1 MQPASPEVALPR
13 SISRAGFAAT
23 LTGLGLAA
31 FELRYG
37 LLLDRL
43 GLLGRIVLLVCAAG
57 FSVWGVKELIAGWW
71 PALGHRKFA
80 RHRLGFPPEGRLY
93 ILIMIMLFIGSL
105 IGRSNPLLL
114 VFTLLWGPFVVN
126 GWVSFMLLKRLS
138 VRRAVPRRVM
148 AGELTSVELT
158 LRNDKRFLSAWV
170 ILMQDQ
176 VTSVHEPQLQAEVL
190 MTCVPPGEERSGRYG
205 LRLMQRGQYR
215 LGPLTLRTRFPLG
228 FVERGL
234 HVATTDSVIVYPRIG
249 RMTNNWRRKLQFA
262 TDLVPQQSS
271 RSGPFDDE
279 FHMLR
284 EYRLGDDP
292 RAIHWRTT
300 ARRSEL
306 MIREFHENRDQR
318 LTVLLDAWQPLRPDE
333 ADRDRV
339 ELAFS
344 LAASVCVHHLRC
356 SRDAHL
362 TLVGGGAPLLRWRSD
377 DGGRMDDLLE
387 GLALHQATS
396 RSDLEML
403 FREPDG
409 ERLTMARTV
418 CVTTR
423 PDVVNQFL
431 RQRAESDSQSLRP
444 QSAVD
449 LVPATPEMAN
459 QLVDFRI

>member
-1 MQPASPEVALPR
+1 MQSPPPEVALPR
-13 SISRAGFAAT
+13 SFSRAGFAAM

-37 LLLDRL
+37 LLLYRL
-43 GLLGRIVLLVCAAG
+43 GLPGRVVLLVCATG
-57 FSVWGVKELIAGWW
+57 FSVWGVKELIADWW

-80 RHRLGFPPEGRLY
+80 RHRLGIPPEGWLY
-93 ILIMIMLFIGSL
+93 MLIMVMLFIGSL

-114 VFTLLWGPFVVN
+114 VFALLCGPFVVN
-126 GWVSFMLLKRLS
+126 GWVTFTLLKRLS
-138 VRRAVPRRVM
+138 VRRIVPRTVM

-176 VTSVHEPQLQAEVL
+176 VTSVHEQLQAEVL
-190 MTCVPPGEERSGRYG
+190 MTCVPPREERSTRYRI
-205 LRLMQRGQYR
+205 RLMQRGQYR

-228 FVERGL
+228 IVERGVQ
-234 HVATTDSVIVYPRIG
+234 VAATDSVIVYPRIG
-249 RMTNNWRRKLQFA
+249 LMTHNWQRKLQFA
-262 TDLVPQQSS
+262 ADLVPQTSS

-292 RAIHWRTT
+292 RAIHWRTS
-300 ARRSEL
+300 ARRNEL
-306 MIREFHENRDQR
+306 MIREFHESRDQR
-318 LTVLLDAWQPLRPDE
+318 LIVLLDAWQPLRPGEEDL
-333 ADRDRV
+333 DRI

-344 LAASVCVHHLRC
+344 LAASICVHHLRR

-362 TLVGGGAPLLRWRSD
+362 SVVCGGSPLLRWQSD
-377 DGGRMDDLLE
+377 DGGGLDALLE
-387 GLALHQATS
+387 QMALHNATS
-396 RSDLEML
+396 KYELESL
-403 FREPDG
+403 FRERNGD
-409 ERLTMARTV
+409 RSSAARTI

-423 PDVVNQFL
+423 PKVAGEFL
-431 RQRAESDSQSLRP
+431 RQTAERDIEALRG
-444 QSAVD
+444 QAALD
-449 LVPATPEMAN
+449 LVAATPEMVN